1 MTNENAIV
9 AVYNDHAQAEHAVDQ
24 LKRTGFDMTKL

>member
-9 AVYNDHAQAEHAVDQ
+9 AVYNDHVQAEEAVGT
-24 LKRTGFDMTKL
+24 LKPGRFLI

>member
-9 AVYNDHAQAEHAVDQ
+9 AVYNDHVQAEEAVDQ
-24 LKRTGFDMTKL
+24 LKRPVSI